1 MTRRLRTP
9 VAHAMSV
16 RPVLVGFGS
25 ARSSA
30 SHGLARRQP
39 SIHETDPNFPPR
51 AITRDWALAPEELT
65 WPAAAARPA
74 HPRANPVERRW
85 ACLRI
90 HDLANRVFD
99 DDQHLLDAGAEAWRQ
114 LNPELLQCP
123 AAPAANSRVRRWGD
137 PHPQAQL
144 DSAPKRPS
152 SGEVYT
158 RRTCDGRM
166 MLMCHAH
173 SRHLLAD
180 LSSARAES
188 DSRHTPP
195 LGGSP
200 ATSAG
205 DDARKAHQRRRAGC
219 GHDAEVVEGD
229 VGGTKGR
236 RTDVGRVRGR
246 EDAGQTHAD
255 DR

>member
-16 RPVLVGFGS
+16 FPVLGGFGS

-30 SHGLARRQP
+30 SHGLARRQL
-39 SIHETDPNFPPR
+39 SIPETDPNFPPR

-99 DDQHLLDAGAEAWRQ
+99 DGQHLLDAGAEAWRQ
-114 LNPELLQCP
+114 LNPELLQYP

-137 PHPQAQL
+137 PYPQAQL
-144 DSAPKRPS
+144 D
-152 SGEVYT
+152 
-158 RRTCDGRM
+158 
-166 MLMCHAH
+166 
-173 SRHLLAD
+173 
-180 LSSARAES
+180 
-188 DSRHTPP
+188 
-195 LGGSP
+195 
-200 ATSAG
+200 
-205 DDARKAHQRRRAGC
+205 
-219 GHDAEVVEGD
+219 
-229 VGGTKGR
+229 
-236 RTDVGRVRGR
+236 
-246 EDAGQTHAD
+246 
-255 DR
+255 